1 MEGSS
6 DMPAT
11 NTSGVTEL
19 SDGSASLPNT
29 GSALDAENRSVA
41 IEGATLVYRRFGN
54 AETEAPA
61 GLPAALPRQPITGIR
76 CWSTAS
82 LRTAR

>member
-1 MEGSS
+1 M
-6 DMPAT
+6 
-11 NTSGVTEL
+11 TEL

-54 AETEAPA
+54 AETEAPPLVCLQHFR
-61 GLPAALPRQPITGIR
+61 GNR
-76 CWSTAS
+76 
-82 LRTAR
+82 